1 MRRGDIGARLIDDGL
16 LCRDL
21 RIDVADV
28 GFRRGDIGFG
38 LVHRRLVVAG
48 VDAQKELAGLDHLV
62 VGDEE
67 LADIAGDL
75 WRDDRVVGL
84 RVGVIRRFEPAQLGE
99 PVPGEDNRRDQQQRA
114 ANRRDDQPPAPP
126 SLPRFG
132 VIFGL
137 PLRLRRGFG
146 PVGFA
151 RFLTR
156 RRDPPRFRARPLGPV
171 RRRRL
176 ALVQPCRIGRLA
188 LGRRP
193 DRRIS
198 PAAANIVGHLRRS
211 LLVGRSFFGNGG
223 AGGKVPAAL
232 PRRPAD
238 PGLGKARHA
247 GMTGHGGLEKAQ
259 RQGRA

>member
-1 MRRGDIGARLIDDGL
+1 MRRADIGARLIDDGL
-16 LCRDL
+16 LCRGL
-21 RIDVADV
+21 RIDVADI

-38 LVHRRLVVAG
+38 LVHRRLIVAG

-67 LADIAGDL
+67 LADITGHF

-198 PAAANIVGHLRRS
+198 PAAANIVGHCAARCWWVVPS
-211 LLVGRSFFGNGG
+211 LGT
-223 AGGKVPAAL
+223 AAPEERC
-232 PRRPAD
+232 PRRYPEGPLTPASAKLAM
-238 PGLGKARHA
+238 PA
-247 GMTGHGGLEKAQ
+247 
-259 RQGRA
+259 